1 MEYVPLVKQVPKTQV
16 REVQKQAPEGREETN
31 FFGAKSTEMEGTFFL
46 WGVFFFGRENILVF
60 LCFFFSCQVGV
71 PHYQARERVVEAA
84 LAVLR

>member
-16 REVQKQAPEGREETN
+16 REVQKQAPEGREETI
-31 FFGAKSTEMEGTFFL
+31 FFWCKNYGNGVYFLFMGCFFL
-46 WGVFFFGRENILVF
+46 EGEHILVF
-60 LCFFFSCQVGV
+60 MFFLCQVGV

>member
-31 FFGAKSTEMEGTFFL
+31 FFWCKNYGNGVYFLFMGCFFL
-46 WGVFFFGRENILVF
+46 GGRTYS
-60 LCFFFSCQVGV
+60 CFYVFFSCQVGV